1 MIFNHRFKI
10 LGALIIFI
18 IAFYSCQPIFKLVTG
33 VKNPKVYVSSKDR
46 IEYYNPWIENK
57 EAEILIKTI
66 ENQKSFVAAFQVLE
80 DVSFPIFIIE
90 DIQNKK
96 SYTVNCYDDFDY
108 TVELLDQKKLDKLKE
123 TQLPILK
130 LVDSLSN
137 NFITKESFNRSKT
150 TKQDGYRIRIVHGI
164 FLGKKLRKRISGV
177 FNSLDPISSITILDL
192 SIDEDSKND

>member
-1 MIFNHRFKI
+1 MIINSRFKI
-10 LGALIIFI
+10 VGALITFI

-46 IEYYNPWIENK
+46 IDYYNPWIDNK

-66 ENQKSFVAAFQVLE
+66 DNEKSFVAAFQALE

-90 DIQNKK
+90 DPENEK

-108 TVELLDQKKLDKLKE
+108 TVELLDQKKLHKLKE

-130 LVDSLSN
+130 LVDSLSK
-137 NFITKESFNRSKT
+137 NFITKKSFNKSMP
-150 TKQDGYRIRIVHGI
+150 TKQDGYHIHIVHGT
-164 FLGKKLRKRISGV
+164 FFGKKLRKRVSSI

-192 SIDEDSKND
+192 SVDQDSKND

>member
-1 MIFNHRFKI
+1 MIINSRFKI
-10 LGALIIFI
+10 VGALITFI

-46 IEYYNPWIENK
+46 IDYYNPWIDNK

-66 ENQKSFVAAFQVLE
+66 DNEKSFVAAFQALE

-90 DIQNKK
+90 DPENEK

-108 TVELLDQKKLDKLKE
+108 TVELLDQKKLHKLKE

-130 LVDSLSN
+130 LVDSLSK
-137 NFITKESFNRSKT
+137 NFITKKSFNKSMP
-150 TKQDGYRIRIVHGI
+150 TKQDGYHIHIVHGT
-164 FLGKKLRKRISGV
+164 FFGKKLRKRFSSI

-192 SIDEDSKND
+192 SVDQDSKND

>member
-150 TKQDGYRIRIVHGI
+150 TKQDGFHIRIVHGT
-164 FLGKKLRKRISGV
+164 FLGKKLRKRISRV
-177 FNSLDPISSITILDL
+177 FKSLDPISSITILDL

>member
-1 MIFNHRFKI
+1 MKNKFKI
-10 LGALIIFI
+10 FLIVILVLGILV
-18 IAFYSCQPIFKLVTG
+18 SCQPIFKLVTG
-33 VKNPKVYVSSKDR
+33 VKNPKVYVSNQDR

-57 EAEILIKTI
+57 EAAILIKTI
-66 ENQKSFVAAFQVLE
+66 ENQKSFVSVFQALE
-80 DVSFPIFIIE
+80 EVSFPIFIIE

-96 SYTVNCYDDFDY
+96 SYTVNCYEDFDY

-137 NFITKESFNRSKT
+137 NFITKETFNKSKT
-150 TKQDGYRIRIVHGI
+150 TKQDGYHIRIVHGT

>member
-1 MIFNHRFKI
+1 MICNHRFKI
-10 LGALIIFI
+10 LVALITFI

-33 VKNPKVYVSSKDR
+33 VKNPKVYVNNQDR
-46 IEYYNPWIENK
+46 IQYYNPWIENK

-66 ENQKSFVAAFQVLE
+66 ENQKSFVAAFQALE
-80 DVSFPIFIIE
+80 DVSFPIFILE

-108 TVELLDQKKLDKLKE
+108 TVELLDQKKLHKLKE

-130 LVDSLSN
+130 LVDSLSD
-137 NFITKESFNRSKT
+137 NFITKKSFNKSKT
-150 TKQDGYRIRIVHGI
+150 TKQDGYQIRIVHGT
-164 FLGKKLRKRISGV
+164 FLGKKLRKRISSV

-192 SIDEDSKND
+192 SIDEDLKND